1 MTENA
6 NTITTTSDLAQFC
19 ERAKNHEFI
28 TIDTEFLRESTYFA
42 QLCLVQIAYPGEGH
56 ETSAVIDVL
65 ADGIDITPMI
75 ELLKAEGIVKVFHA
89 ARQDLE
95 IFFHDYDLLPTPFF
109 DTQIAA
115 MVAGFGDQ
123 VGYETLVKSIC
134 KGKVDKSNRFTDWRK
149 RPLTQ
154 AQIDYARA
162 DVTYLR
168 DIYQHLHDKL
178 IAENRM
184 DWVEEELAGLVD
196 PELYVVR
203 PKEQWRRVRTRT
215 NTPKFLAIVRA
226 LAEFRENYAIA
237 KNVPR
242 TRVFKDDALLEIAAQ
257 KAKSENDLNRLRL
270 WPKDARK
277 GPVAEGALQ
286 AISNA
291 LSMDPSEHPMA
302 PQQPDDER
310 VSESISDLLRV
321 LLKAQSDRHK
331 VASKLIC
338 TSKELDAFSIHPD
351 AEHPLNEGWRK
362 KIFGQLARDLIDGKI
377 ALRPKGK
384 YVDII
389 EVQE

>member
-1 MTENA
+1 MTENTI
-6 NTITTTSDLAQFC
+6 TITTTEALASFC
-19 ERAKNHEFI
+19 ARAKNHEFI

-42 QLCLVQIAYPGEGH
+42 QLCLVQIAYPGDGP
-56 ETSAVIDVL
+56 ETSAVVDVL
-65 ADGIDITPMI
+65 ADGIDLSPM
-75 ELLKAEGIVKVFHA
+75 LDLFKMDSIVKVFHA

-95 IFFHDYDLLPTPFF
+95 IFFHDFDLLPTPFF

-149 RPLTQ
+149 RPLSQ

-168 DIYQHLHDKL
+168 DIYVHLRDKL
-178 IAENRM
+178 LASDRM
-184 DWVEEELAGLVD
+184 AWVEQELAGLVD
-196 PELYVVR
+196 PELYEVR
-203 PKEQWRRVRTRT
+203 PAEQWKRVRTRT
-215 NTPKFLAIVRA
+215 TTPKFLAIVQA
-226 LAEFRENYAIA
+226 LAEFRENYALT

-270 WPKDARK
+270 WPRDARK
-277 GPVAEGALQ
+277 GPIAEGAIQ
-286 AISNA
+286 AIQNA
-291 LSMDPSEHPMA
+291 LKLDPSRYPSLDKNV
-302 PQQPDDER
+302 DDER
-310 VSESISDLLRV
+310 ASESITDLLRV
-321 LLKAQSDRHK
+321 LLKAQSDRNK

-338 TSKELDAFSIHPD
+338 TSKELEAFAINPESD
-351 AEHPLNEGWRK
+351 HPLNEGWRFE
-362 KIFGQLARDLIDGKI
+362 IFGQHARDLINGKI

-384 YVDII
+384 YVETV
-389 EVQE
+389 EVEQ